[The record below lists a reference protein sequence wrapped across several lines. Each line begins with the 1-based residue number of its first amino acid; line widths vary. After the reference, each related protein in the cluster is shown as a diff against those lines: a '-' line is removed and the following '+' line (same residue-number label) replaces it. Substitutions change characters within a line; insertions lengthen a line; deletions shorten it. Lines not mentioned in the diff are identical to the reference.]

1 MSRNDEIYREE
12 LDRFYQRS
20 WEKRGDVLSPSRQR
34 RIEIVNC
41 FLKQLLPENAV
52 KRDQLQVLDYGCG
65 GGWFLKVLGAAGF
78 RQLHA
83 YDVTP
88 SVLQA
93 TAEKYPHVTFWEG
106 NSHFPSVLPD
116 QTFDLLTSIEVIEH
130 IPILQKQAYFADLY
144 RITRPNALVILTTP
158 NGALKRLALPPE
170 EAQPVEDWVTL
181 RDLQNLA
188 RSAGFTVVAAGTE
201 GIRRYGFA
209 RDRIL
214 LSYRLRQ
221 LLVKL
226 SLWDSYERF
235 LGRLHL
241 GITMYVVLQR

>member
-1 MSRNDEIYREE
+1 MSGNDESYREE

-20 WEKRGDVLSPSRQR
+20 WEKRGEALSPSQLR
-34 RIEIVNC
+34 RVEIVSRN
-41 FLKQLLPENAV
+41 LNRLLPENTV
-52 KRDQLQVLDYGCG
+52 QRDKLQVLDYGCG

-78 RQLHA
+78 RMLHA

-88 SVLQA
+88 SVLRA

-116 QTFDLLTSIEVIEH
+116 ETFDLITSIEVVEH
-130 IPILQKQAYFADLY
+130 IPVAQKQAYFDDLY
-144 RITRPNALVILTTP
+144 RISRQNAIVILTTP
-158 NGALKRLALPPE
+158 NGALKRLALPPH

-181 RDLQNLA
+181 RDLKDLA

-235 LGRLHL
+235 LGKLRF
-241 GITMYVVLQR
+241 GITMYIVLQR